1 MMEQKIDPPNLG
13 FWKFLEPTFKLFLQ
27 FLGNNSCVQEKTVL
41 KGDKSTKTIPYLN
54 QFFYMMKQKV
64 YPPNLGFW
72 TLVLAYFQIMYV
84 IFQKNWLRARETSVE
99 RRQK

>member
-1 MMEQKIDPPNLG
+1 MYKNDS
-13 FWKFLEPTFKLFLQ
+13 LF
-27 FLGNNSCVQEKTVL
+27 
-41 KGDKSTKTIPYLN
+41 LN

-84 IFQKNWLRARETSVE
+84 IF
-99 RRQK
+99 

>member
-1 MMEQKIDPPNLG
+1 
-13 FWKFLEPTFKLFLQ
+13 
-27 FLGNNSCVQEKTVL
+27 
-41 KGDKSTKTIPYLN
+41 
-54 QFFYMMKQKV
+54 MMKQKV